1 MSVLF
6 TFPGQGSQ
14 SPGMLSRLPADDEVD
29 RTFAQTYAVLGRD
42 PTELDTEASLQ
53 STVAVQ
59 LALLIAGVAMARV
72 LIARGAR
79 PDMVAGMSV
88 GAYPAAVVA
97 GVLDYEDA
105 LRLVQLRGRMMEE
118 AYPAGYG
125 MTAVIGIDLSRL
137 EQIVARVHAPS
148 RPVFIANLNAERQI
162 IVSGADAA
170 MDAVADIALAE
181 GATRCERLAVS
192 VPSHCELLAPV
203 AHAMKAAFVE
213 VLPKRPRI
221 QYLSSSAAR
230 ALSDP
235 VRIADDL
242 AGNVARPVNWLD
254 TAKLAWERG
263 ARLAIEMP
271 SREVLT
277 GLTQEAFSEG
287 LVVCCEN
294 NRLDTVCALIR
305 REHQDGLGCTGDR

>member
-14 SPGMLSRLPADDEVD
+14 SPGMLSRLPADVEVE
-29 RTFAQTYAVLGRD
+29 RTFAQAHAVLGRD
-42 PTELDTEASLQ
+42 PGELDTEASLR

-105 LRLVQLRGRMMEE
+105 LRLVALRGRLMEE
-118 AYPAGYG
+118 AFPASYG
-125 MTAVIGIDLSRL
+125 MTAVIGIELSYL
-137 EQIVARVHAPS
+137 ERIVARIHSPS
-148 RPVFIANLNAERQI
+148 QPVFIANLNAERQT
-162 IVSGADAA
+162 IVAGADAA
-170 MDAVADIALAE
+170 MEAVAGAALE
-181 GATRCERLAVS
+181 QGATRCERLAAS

-203 AHAMKAAFVE
+203 AHAMKNAFAGVAT
-213 VLPKRPRI
+213 KRPRI
-221 QYLSSSAAR
+221 HFLSSSAAR
-230 ALSDP
+230 VLRDP
-235 VRIADDL
+235 ARIADDL
-242 AGNVARPVNWLD
+242 AGNVAMQVNWLD

-263 ARLAIEMP
+263 ARLAVEMP

-277 GLTQEAFSEG
+277 GLTHAAFAEG
-287 LVVCCEN
+287 LALCCEN
-294 NRLDTVCALIR
+294 NRVDTVCALIR
-305 REHQDGLGCTGDR
+305 REQEGRTR